1 MEDSAS
7 RDEDYYY
14 SSNRD
19 SLDSLENEDSNL
31 QWAPSKGPTTK
42 AEELLVVEFD
52 RFFFPFYLKIC
63 PQISHFQQHQV
74 NTPTTITL
82 LFHLCFT
89 KSHSN
94 VSTGTQKT
102 PIIHID
108 MDRSKWFG
116 ELRWEESLRDA
127 HEFGKL
133 ILFQNLDLAYSSAE
147 VEVRDIWMSEWVQFK
162 I

>member
-1 MEDSAS
+1 MEDCVSS
-7 RDEDYYY
+7 DEDYCY

-31 QWAPSKGPTTK
+31 QWAPSKGPTTDVNSFSSISPFLDLVF
-42 AEELLVVEFD
+42 ACSLGSSLILQVEELLVVEFD

-74 NTPTTITL
+74 NTPMPITL

-94 VSTGTQKT
+94 VSASTQTT

-108 MDRSKWFG
+108 M
-116 ELRWEESLRDA
+116 
-127 HEFGKL
+127 
-133 ILFQNLDLAYSSAE
+133 
-147 VEVRDIWMSEWVQFK
+147 
-162 I
+162 

>member
-108 MDRSKWFG
+108 MEPS
-116 ELRWEESLRDA
+116 
-127 HEFGKL
+127 
-133 ILFQNLDLAYSSAE
+133 
-147 VEVRDIWMSEWVQFK
+147 
-162 I
+162 